1 MALSS
6 LLVSE
11 QPPKAL
17 RVRGVVPLRQRI
29 PQIWAARGM
38 IEALTQ
44 RVVRTRYKHSL
55 LGPLWVF
62 ISPLAYLVLFTALFR
77 RIALVDTN
85 GVPYALFVVTAI
97 VPWQFFAA
105 GLGSGA
111 SSIISNLALIR
122 RYRVPS
128 EVYPLSAIGVA
139 VADMLIISAL
149 LPIFFVAYGRSPGW
163 TALWVPPLI
172 LMEVIV
178 IAAPAMLLSAL
189 MPWIRDLQQAIPLAL
204 QIGVLATPIAYSIDV
219 LSPTGRVA
227 MSIVNPV
234 APVIDGLRRALVYHQ
249 APQLHL
255 LGIGLLSTVGL
266 LVIGWYVFRRL
277 ERGFADV
284 A

>member
-1 MALSS
+1 
-6 LLVSE
+6 
-11 QPPKAL
+11 
-17 RVRGVVPLRQRI
+17 
-29 PQIWAARGM
+29 M

-62 ISPLAYLVLFTALFR
+62 ISPLAYLVLFTTLFR
-77 RIALVDTN
+77 RIAVVDTA

-97 VPWQFFAA
+97 IPWQFFAA

-111 SSIISNLALIR
+111 SAIISNLSLIR
-122 RYRVPS
+122 RFRVPS
-128 EVYPLSAIGVA
+128 EVYPISAIGVA
-139 VADMLIISAL
+139 VADMLIISAI
-149 LPIFFVAYGRSPGW
+149 LPLFFVAYGRTPGL
-163 TALWVPPLI
+163 TVLWVPPLI
-172 LMEVIV
+172 LMEMIV
-178 IAAPAMLLSAL
+178 IAAPVMLLSAL

-219 LSPTGRVA
+219 LSPRGRIV
-227 MSIVNPV
+227 MSAINPV
-234 APVIDGLRRALVYHQ
+234 APVIDGLRRALVYQQ

-255 LGIGLLSTVGL
+255 LAVGL
-266 LVIGWYVFRRL
+266 GSALILLMVGWYVFRRL